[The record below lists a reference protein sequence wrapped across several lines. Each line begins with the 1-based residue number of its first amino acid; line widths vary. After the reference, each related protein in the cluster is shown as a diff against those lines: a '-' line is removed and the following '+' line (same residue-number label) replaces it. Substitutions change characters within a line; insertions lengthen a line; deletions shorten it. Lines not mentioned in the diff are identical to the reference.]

1 MIGHRQQTQKKRPRV
16 AFFGSAPYSKGL
28 LCVVA
33 ALFFLCTALGGVS
46 TASLLIFAASV
57 FVCTALGAVSLAAS
71 SNTVLAALMLA
82 ALVLALV
89 AAAADCSECNCYD

>member
-1 MIGHRQQTQKKRPRV
+1 MTCSVTRTKKAAQMGRFL
-16 AFFGSAPYSKGL
+16 FFVPYNKGL
-28 LCVVA
+28 LCLLA

-46 TASLLIFAASV
+46 TASFL
-57 FVCTALGAVSLAAS
+57 CTALGAVSLAAS
-71 SNTVLAALMLA
+71 SNTVLAALILA